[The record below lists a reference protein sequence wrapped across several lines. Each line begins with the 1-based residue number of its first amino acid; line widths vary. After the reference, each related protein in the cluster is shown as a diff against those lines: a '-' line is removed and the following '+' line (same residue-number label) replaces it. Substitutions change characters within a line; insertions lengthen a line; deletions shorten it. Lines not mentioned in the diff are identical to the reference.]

1 MSYTLP
7 QYKEPDFTK
16 EPFVSAPDVK
26 TIPVSLAGV
35 APEGFHATT
44 IFPEYIK
51 VNGKWLL
58 AKESRMDC
66 VLVLG
71 SDNTLEVK
79 EFRRLLPGDRVV
91 VGRTEMPAR
100 NLCLS
105 LWFCR
110 KRRARGNFCIP
121 NRENQRNFLLARL

>member
-44 IFPEYIK
+44 IFP
-51 VNGKWLL
+51 
-58 AKESRMDC
+58 
-66 VLVLG
+66 
-71 SDNTLEVK
+71 
-79 EFRRLLPGDRVV
+79 
-91 VGRTEMPAR
+91 
-100 NLCLS
+100 
-105 LWFCR
+105 
-110 KRRARGNFCIP
+110 
-121 NRENQRNFLLARL
+121 